1 MGHPNEVDRPRG
13 CSRSGLIS
21 IDATMRGTGNRPPL
35 ALGGDMEPNDK
46 MQSLVFS
53 LVSPEKVFRKQ
64 TVKRI
69 VSEFMKRYGSDV
81 LIDFLVA
88 VDSTDL
94 LASVVVLDRGEVD
107 EYMFQKYGLFD
118 DDMMVK
124 VQMTDRW
131 EQFLRDAVEMSGQ
144 ATEEAI
150 TEIAKNEGFGET
162 T

>member
-1 MGHPNEVDRPRG
+1 
-13 CSRSGLIS
+13 
-21 IDATMRGTGNRPPL
+21 
-35 ALGGDMEPNDK
+35 MEPNDK